1 VKVKEE
7 RKIRYSNGCIKE
19 VDLTFLLKKHTVK
32 KKLIGIE
39 RVVHS
44 DILGD
49 MPRVFVPFEIECYD
63 KEKDVT
69 FIKHTLVDA
78 VTGSM
83 YDKMTGQCMSSTRLR
98 LGD

>member
-1 VKVKEE
+1 MTEE

-32 KKLIGIE
+32 KKLIGIS

-49 MPRVFVPFEIECYD
+49 LERMFVPFEIECYD
-63 KEKDVT
+63 KEEDVT
-69 FIKHTLVDA
+69 FTQHVLVDA

-83 YDKMTGQCMSSTRLR
+83 YDRMTGRCLSSTRLK

>member
-1 VKVKEE
+1 MTEE

-32 KKLIGIE
+32 KKIIGIS

-49 MPRVFVPFEIECYD
+49 LERVFVPFEIECYD
-63 KEKDVT
+63 KEEDVT
-69 FIKHTLVDA
+69 FTQHVLVDV

>member
-1 VKVKEE
+1 MTEE
-7 RKIRYSNGCIKE
+7 RKIRYSNGAIKE
-19 VDLTFLLKKHTVK
+19 IDLPFLLKKNTVK
-32 KKLIGIE
+32 KKLISVK

-49 MPRVFVPFEIECYD
+49 LERVFVPFEIETYD
-63 KEKDVT
+63 KETDKT
-69 FIKHTLVDA
+69 IIHPMLVDT

-83 YDKMTGQCMSSTRLR
+83 YDRMTGRCLSSTRLR